1 MRWRGWLSRARVW
14 LIGPPRRRTPLEK
27 LGAWGER
34 RAADHLRGQDYRILG
49 RNVRT
54 RAGEIDLLAETPD
67 GGTIVVVEVKTRVRG
82 VSERSDAVPADA
94 AVNAHKRDRLR
105 RAGAILMSA
114 NRWHDRV
121 LRIDIITVE
130 VGMDRRNPRLRHL
143 PGAG

>member
-1 MRWRGWLSRARVW
+1 M
-14 LIGPPRRRTPLEK
+14 EK

-34 RAADHLRGQDYRILG
+34 RAADHLRAQDYRILG

-54 RAGEIDLLAETPD
+54 RAGEIDLLVESPD

-82 VSERSDAVPADA
+82 VSERSDAVAADA
-94 AVNAHKRDRLR
+94 AVNASKRERLR
-105 RAGAILMSA
+105 RAGAILMAA
-114 NRWHDRV
+114 NRWQDRA

-130 VGMDRRNPRLRHL
+130 VGLDRRDPRLRHL